1 MLALAVIL
9 PRVVHLVGAADLGRI
24 LLPIH
29 IPVLLS
35 GFIVGPAFGLAIGVL
50 SPVLSYLLSGM
61 PAPDR
66 LVFMV
71 LELAGYGVM
80 SGLLYQ
86 SFKLCKT
93 RYGTAVSLVGAM
105 VFGRLV
111 YALALFAAADLLNI
125 SKIKP
130 AAVID
135 AVTAGIIGIV
145 IQIIL
150 IPAVIYLL
158 KKSRVIDSFVFQDK
172 SGGVTEDLA
181 AGEKGRADEQNHD

>member
-1 MLALAVIL
+1 
-9 PRVVHLVGAADLGRI
+9 
-24 LLPIH
+24 
-29 IPVLLS
+29 
-35 GFIVGPAFGLAIGVL
+35 
-50 SPVLSYLLSGM
+50 
-61 PAPDR
+61 
-66 LVFMV
+66 
-71 LELAGYGVM
+71 
-80 SGLLYQ
+80 
-86 SFKLCKT
+86 
-93 RYGTAVSLVGAM
+93 M

-158 KKSRVIDSFVFQDK
+158 KKSRVIDSLVFQDK
-172 SGGVTEDLA
+172 SGSPTEDLA
-181 AGEKGRADEQNHD
+181 AGEKGRNDEQNHD